1 MDTSILNSTK
11 KVLGLNSDDVSFD
24 EDVIMFINSAFSIIN
39 ELGVGPDDGYS
50 ITDETDDW
58 DDLGIV
64 STPILNLIK
73 TCIYLRVRVMFDPP
87 ISSYLQDAFAQQIQ
101 EHEWRLNELRE
112 QTAWVDPNPPPVM
125 GG

>member
-87 ISSYLQDAFAQQIQ
+87 ISSYLQNAFAQQIQ

>member
-11 KVLGLNSDDVSFD
+11 KILGLDPDDESFD
-24 EDVIMFINSAFSIIN
+24 MDIVTHINSAFSIIN

-50 ITDETDDW
+50 IMDETDDW